1 MPHSAH
7 ARQHDGQRAGPQ
19 SGATPVVGGER
30 LECGAERGVSATS
43 KPQEVVPPIEHGII
57 ANDMGGSDRHR
68 QSPALNSLPVEAS
81 SVRQCLVGLGQQP
94 RVEACSDRP
103 APGFSLHKP
112 TVAPPARRRW
122 RRSSLHRAAMKEA
135 KKLGA
140 SPPDSSAVFPSVH
153 GTTFNSVAIDD
164 NHAAALSSGR
174 SHTPSGSRSGANN
187 NGGSC
192 SGACASEET
201 TDKHQEG
208 FGTRRALRL
217 FRSSSL
223 SPRSS
228 WRQDPKPSPPPLLTQ
243 FTYPSTQG
251 DFPVFSAG
259 HLMSIRGGKV
269 KTSPRRSGGG
279 ASSSLSVPSSPKSPA
294 ASSPPRVVPHHLRK
308 HRRTVSAL
316 AQSFFA
322 SHNSVRGRDPLE
334 SPIQDGGSRGGSL
347 KGGSKKFL
355 RRLKSMSGGLVASE
369 SGEGK
374 GEKYR
379 VEPSVTRL
387 YKLDAKAVAEELT
400 VLDAEIFRRIK
411 VNELRSGAWTKKD
424 KVCACVCVCVCV
436 CACVCVCVCVCA
448 CVRVCVCMCACLCVS
463 VCVCVVCV
471 CMYICEVYD

>member
-1 MPHSAH
+1 MRRLVRKTRIPPSAH
-7 ARQHDGQRAGPQ
+7 AHQRDGQRAGPQ
-19 SGATPVVGGER
+19 SCATPAGGGGDR
-30 LECGAERGVSATS
+30 LECGAEGNTSGTS
-43 KPQEVVPPIEHGII
+43 KAQEVVPPIEHGII
-57 ANDMGGSDRHR
+57 TNDMGGSDRR
-68 QSPALNSLPVEAS
+68 KQSPTLNSLPVEAS
-81 SVRQCLVGLGQQP
+81 SERQCLVALGQQP
-94 RVEACSDRP
+94 RAETCSDRP
-103 APGFSLHKP
+103 ALGFSLHRP
-112 TVAPPARRRW
+112 TEAPPARRRW
-122 RRSSLHRAAMKEA
+122 KRSSVHRAAMKEA

-140 SPPDSSAVFPSVH
+140 SPPYSSAAFPSVH

-164 NHAAALSSGR
+164 DHAAALSGGR
-174 SHTPSGSRSGANN
+174 SHTASASRSGANN

-192 SGACASEET
+192 SSACASKGTADE
-201 TDKHQEG
+201 HQEG

-243 FTYPSTQG
+243 FTYPSAQG

-259 HLMSIRGGKV
+259 HLMSIRGSKV
-269 KTSPRRSGGG
+269 KTSPRRSRGRD
-279 ASSSLSVPSSPKSPA
+279 SSSLSVPSSPKSPA
-294 ASSPPRVVPHHLRK
+294 TSSPPRVVPHHLRK

-316 AQSFFA
+316 AQSFFT

-334 SPIQDGGSRGGSL
+334 SPVQDGGSRSGSI
-347 KGGSKKFL
+347 KGGSKNFL

-424 KVCACVCVCVCV
+424 KVCVCVPACV
-436 CACVCVCVCVCA
+436 
-448 CVRVCVCMCACLCVS
+448 
-463 VCVCVVCV
+463 
-471 CMYICEVYD
+471 